1 MATTQNTFTGDGSNL
16 GPFSFTFKWLE
27 STDIKV
33 TVAGVLKTAGT
44 HYNLQSL
51 NYATKTGGQVLF
63 TAGNAPANGAAIV
76 VYRQTDDT
84 DLAATFYSGSAIRAQ
99 DLNNNFIQ
107 GLYVTQES
115 SNNAASAT
123 STANSALTASASATA
138 TANAATSTA
147 NSAVSTANSAVSTAN
162 SAVSTANSAVST
174 ANAASASA
182 ASAVATA
189 NTANTNATA
198 ALNAAAEALA
208 YVIVANVAAIPA
220 SPVNGDAVRV
230 TDSTG
235 IQSFTPLSGLPVG
248 FTGDS
253 GLTVEIYYSS
263 STSTWVWVRYYATD
277 SDSRYLKT
285 TGGTLTGQLKADDST
300 STALPVYSFDGDVNT
315 GLAHPG
321 ADELALVTG
330 GTVRLTVDP
339 SGAVNVPV
347 SLSVGANAVL
357 NAGDIG
363 VSVQAY
369 NANILTSSAIG
380 STVQAYDADT
390 AKTDVAQTFTAA
402 QRGAYVTLTDAATIA
417 TDLSLGNQF
426 QVTLGGNR
434 TLGAPTNVVAG
445 QSGVIRVVQD
455 GTGSRTLAYNSVFKF
470 PGGTAP
476 TLTTTAN
483 AVDLLAYH
491 VESTTRIAVR
501 FIGDVK

>member
-27 STDIKV
+27 PTDIKV

-51 NYATKTGGQVLF
+51 NYSTKTGGQVLF
-63 TAGNAPANGAAIV
+63 TAGNTPANGAAIII
-76 VYRQTDDT
+76 YRQTDDS

-123 STANSALTASASATA
+123 TAATAATTTANTALSNSTAAQATA
-138 TANAATSTA
+138 A
-147 NSAVSTANSAVSTAN
+147 SAVSTANAATATAN

-174 ANAASASA
+174 ANAASAAA
-182 ASAVATA
+182 ASAVSTA

-208 YVIVANVAAIPA
+208 YTVVANVAAIPG
-220 SPVNGDAVRV
+220 SPANGDAIRIL
-230 TDSTG
+230 DSTG
-235 IQSFTPLSGLPVG
+235 IQSFTPLSGLPGG
-248 FTGDS
+248 FIGDS

-263 STSTWVWVRYYATD
+263 GTSTWVWVRYYATD

-300 STALPVYSFDGDVNT
+300 SVAAPVYSFDGDVNT
-315 GLAHPG
+315 GIAHTG

-330 GTVRLTVDP
+330 GTARLTVDP
-339 SGAVNVPV
+339 SGAVNVTN

-357 NAGDIG
+357 NTSNIG
-363 VSVQAY
+363 VS
-369 NANILTSSAIG
+369 
-380 STVQAYDADT
+380 VQAYDADT
-390 AKTDVAQTFTAA
+390 AKTDVVQTFTVA
-402 QRGAYVTLTDAATIA
+402 QRGAVSALTSAATVTPNFA
-417 TDLSLGNQF
+417 VANNFSL
-426 QVTLGGNR
+426 TLGHSL
-434 TLGAPTNVVAG
+434 TLANPTNLTAG
-445 QSGVIRVVQD
+445 QSGAIVITQGS
-455 GTGSRTLAYNSVFKF
+455 GTAYTVAYGSNWKF
-470 PGGTAP
+470 SGGTP
-476 TLTTTAN
+476 TMSTALSS
-483 AVDLLAYH
+483 VSTLVYY
-491 VESTTRIAVR
+491 VESATRITARLITEVT
-501 FIGDVK
+501 

>member
-63 TAGNAPANGAAIV
+63 TAGNTPANGAAIV

-138 TANAATSTA
+138 TANAAT
-147 NSAVSTANSAVSTAN
+147 STAN

-357 NAGDIG
+357 DAGDIG

>member
-27 STDIKV
+27 PTDIKV

-44 HYNLQSL
+44 HYNLQNL
-51 NYATKTGGQVLF
+51 NYTTKTGGQVLF

-76 VYRQTDDT
+76 IYRQTDDT
-84 DLAATFYSGSAIRAQ
+84 DLVSTFYSGSAIRAQ
-99 DLNNNFIQ
+99 DLNNNFTQ
-107 GLYVTQES
+107 NLYVTQEANNS
-115 SNNAASAT
+115 SASAT

-235 IQSFTPLSGLPVG
+235 IQSFTPLTGVPVG
-248 FTGDS
+248 FIGDA

-263 STSTWVWVRYYATD
+263 SSSTWVWVRYYATD
-277 SDSRYLKT
+277 ADARYLRL

-347 SLSVGANAVL
+347 SLSVGANTVL
-357 NAGDIG
+357 DAGDIG

-402 QRGAYVTLTDAATIA
+402 QRGSVSVLTSASTVTPNFATA
-417 TDLSLGNQF
+417 NNFSL
-426 QVTLGGNR
+426 TLGHSL
-434 TLGAPTNVVAG
+434 TLANPTNLTAG
-445 QSGVIRVVQD
+445 QSGAIVITQGS
-455 GTGSRTLAYNSVFKF
+455 GTAYTVAYGSYWKF
-470 PGGTAP
+470 SGGTP
-476 TLTTTAN
+476 TMSTGLSSVSTL
-483 AVDLLAYH
+483 VYY
-491 VESTTRIAVR
+491 VESSTRITAR
-501 FIGDVK
+501 LISDVT

>member
-27 STDIKV
+27 PTDIKV

-51 NYATKTGGQVLF
+51 NYSTKTGGQVLF
-63 TAGNAPANGAAIV
+63 TAGNTPANGAAIV
-76 VYRQTDDT
+76 IYRQTDDS

-115 SNNAASAT
+115 SNNSATATAAANAATTTANTALSNSTAAQATAASAV
-123 STANSALTASASATA
+123 S

-147 NSAVSTANSAVSTAN
+147 NSAVSTANSAVSTA
-162 SAVSTANSAVST
+162 
-174 ANAASASA
+174 
-182 ASAVATA
+182 
-189 NTANTNATA
+189 TA

-208 YVIVANVAAIPA
+208 YTVVANVAAIPG
-220 SPVNGDAVRV
+220 SPVNGDAIRIL
-230 TDSTG
+230 DSTG
-235 IQSFTPLSGLPVG
+235 IQSFTPLSGLPGG
-248 FTGDS
+248 FIGDS

-263 STSTWVWVRYYATD
+263 ATSTWVWVRYYATD

-300 STALPVYSFDGDVNT
+300 STAAPVYSFDGDVNT
-315 GLAHPG
+315 GLAHTG

-330 GTVRLTVDP
+330 GTARLTVDP
-339 SGAVNVPV
+339 AGAVNVPV

-357 NAGDIG
+357 DAGDIG

-390 AKTDVAQTFTAA
+390 AKTDVVQTFTVA
-402 QRGAYVTLTDAATIA
+402 QRGAVSALTSAATVTPNFA
-417 TDLSLGNQF
+417 TANNFSL
-426 QVTLGGNR
+426 TLAHSL
-434 TLGAPTNVVAG
+434 TLANPTNLTAG
-445 QSGVIRVVQD
+445 QSGAIVITQGS
-455 GTGSRTLAYNSVFKF
+455 GTAYTVAYGSNWKF
-470 PGGTAP
+470 SGGTP
-476 TLTTTAN
+476 TMSTALSS
-483 AVDLLAYH
+483 VSTLVYY
-491 VESTTRIAVR
+491 VESATRITARLITEVT
-501 FIGDVK
+501 

>member
-1 MATTQNTFTGDGSNL
+1 MATTQNTFTGNGSNL

-27 STDIKV
+27 PTDIKV
-33 TVAGVLKTAGT
+33 TVAGVLKTVGT
-44 HYNLQSL
+44 HYNLQNL
-51 NYATKTGGQVLF
+51 NYSTKTGGQVLF
-63 TAGNAPANGAAIV
+63 TAGNTPANGAAIV

-84 DLAATFYSGSAIRAQ
+84 DLVSTFYSGSAIRAQ
-99 DLNNNFIQ
+99 DLNNNFTQ
-107 GLYVTQES
+107 NLYVTQEANNS
-115 SNNAASAT
+115 SATAT

-235 IQSFTPLSGLPVG
+235 IQSFTPLTGVPVG
-248 FTGDS
+248 FIGDP

-263 STSTWVWVRYYATD
+263 SSSTWVWVRYYATD
-277 SDSRYLKT
+277 ADARYLRL

-300 STALPVYSFDGDVNT
+300 SVAAPVYSFDGDTNT
-315 GLAHPG
+315 GIAHTG
-321 ADELALVTG
+321 VDELALVTNG
-330 GTVRLTVDP
+330 VARLTFDS
-339 SGAVNVPV
+339 SGNASFTNPV
-347 SLSVGANAVL
+347 TIP
-357 NAGDIG
+357 AGSTVTGYLATGTIG

-369 NANILTSSAIG
+369 DVD
-380 STVQAYDADT
+380 TV
-390 AKTDVAQTFTAA
+390 KTDVLPTFTVAT
-402 QRGAYVTLTDAATIA
+402 RSTERTITSGAF
-417 TDLSLGNQF
+417 DLSTGNLWT
-426 QVTLGGNR
+426 V
-434 TLGAPTNVVAG
+434 GAITVPNPTNAVAG
-445 QSGVIRVVQD
+445 QTGAIRITAGPVVW
-455 GTGSRTLAYNSVFKF
+455 SSNFKF

-476 TLTTTAN
+476 TIATFPAVIPYYVSGSSTILMGN
-483 AVDLLAYH
+483 AVAG
-491 VESTTRIAVR
+491 IA
-501 FIGDVK
+501 

>member
-1 MATTQNTFTGDGSNL
+1 MATTQNTFTGNGSNL

-27 STDIKV
+27 PTDIKV
-33 TVAGVLKTAGT
+33 TVAGVLKTVGT
-44 HYNLQSL
+44 HYNLQNL

-63 TAGNAPANGAAIV
+63 TAGNTPDNGAAII

-84 DLAATFYSGSAIRAQ
+84 DLVSTFYSGSAIRAQ
-99 DLNNNFIQ
+99 DLNNNFTQ
-107 GLYVTQES
+107 NLYVTQEANNS
-115 SNNAASAT
+115 SATAT

-182 ASAVATA
+182 ASAVSTA

-235 IQSFTPLSGLPVG
+235 IQSFTPLTGIPVG
-248 FTGDS
+248 FVGDP

-263 STSTWVWVRYYATD
+263 SSSTWVWVRYYATD
-277 SDSRYLKT
+277 ADARYLKL

-300 STALPVYSFDGDVNT
+300 SVAAPVYSFDGDVNT

-330 GTVRLTVDP
+330 GTARLTVDP

-357 NAGDIG
+357 DAGDIG

-390 AKTDVAQTFTAA
+390 AKTDVVQTFTVA
-402 QRGAYVTLTDAATIA
+402 QRGAVSALTSAATVTPNFA
-417 TDLSLGNQF
+417 VANNFSL
-426 QVTLGGNR
+426 TLGHSL
-434 TLGAPTNVVAG
+434 TLANPTNLTAG
-445 QSGVIRVVQD
+445 QSGAIVITQGS
-455 GTGSRTLAYNSVFKF
+455 GTAYTVAYGSYWKF
-470 PGGTAP
+470 SGGTP
-476 TLTTTAN
+476 TMSTALSS
-483 AVDLLAYH
+483 VSTLVYY
-491 VESTTRIAVR
+491 VESSTRITTRLITEVT
-501 FIGDVK
+501 